1 MLNNKN
7 DYNMK
12 IFLAIRG
19 NYTRG
24 NEVIKILENLGGTN
38 KKNLD
43 GNEFRYFYFINLDG
57 IIDCVFEERML
68 ITQWET
74 HTIDSYNKKYSK
86 PNPNFIYKK
95 NDVGKEL
102 NAEFNEIY
110 NLISDVDNM
119 VDTFYTKHIL
129 YNKDVDVNSDIFSQ
143 MSKLQMMMSEAKC
156 LSHYIAEYFTWDN

>member
-1 MLNNKN
+1 
-7 DYNMK
+7 MK

-43 GNEFRYFYFINLDG
+43 GSVFRNFYFINLDG
-57 IIDCVFEERML
+57 IIESVFEEYMF
-68 ITQWET
+68 IPQWET
-74 HTIDSYNKKYSK
+74 HTIDSYKSKYK
-86 PNPNFIYKK
+86 EPNPNFIYKK

-156 LSHYIAEYFTWDN
+156 LSHHIAEYFTWDN